1 MQVRSAVIACAAA
14 LGIGFAGG
22 TFAAERQPHMRA
34 ALRSLTTAKV
44 QLQEADVDKSGHREK
59 ALRLVN
65 DAITEVQA
73 DVRYNNRHHLG
84 L

>member
-1 MQVRSAVIACAAA
+1 MQLRSAAIACAAA

-22 TFAAERQPHMRA
+22 TVAAERQPHMRA
-34 ALRSLTTAKV
+34 ALRALTTAKV
-44 QLQEADVDKSGHREK
+44 QLQEANADKGGHREK

-65 DAITEVQA
+65 EAIGEVQA
-73 DVRYNNRHHLG
+73 GVRYDNRHHVG